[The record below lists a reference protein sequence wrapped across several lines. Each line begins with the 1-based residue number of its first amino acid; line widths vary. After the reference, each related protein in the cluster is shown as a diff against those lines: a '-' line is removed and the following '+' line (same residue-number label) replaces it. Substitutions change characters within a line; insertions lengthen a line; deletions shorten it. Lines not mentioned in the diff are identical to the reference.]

1 MKRQLLGK
9 LTALILLPLA
19 LFGGVQESVDKS
31 ALYRGDS
38 VTYTISV
45 SGRDV
50 EFPTITEIDGNP
62 ILSTSGS
69 QNISVVNG
77 DFQKTVSKSFIF
89 TPKES
94 LEIPS
99 YKVLV
104 NGGVEMTKPIAV
116 KIVEPSQDKSA
127 PVVLDI
133 RLSSEKVHVGEMVR
147 FDLVFKQKPNVPIY
161 KLDIEEPQFE
171 DFWIK
176 KMAGVKEGIEGE
188 YTTKIYSYILF
199 AQKSGKLS
207 IPSVTANVGQLAQ
220 QQRRRGMDP
229 FFNNAFGQQLRYTKV
244 FSNELIL
251 DVEALPNRLE
261 LYGDFNIKAE
271 VDKTTVTAN
280 KPLNLTV
287 SVEGIGNIDDVKKF
301 SLDIKGAVVYANE
314 PVIKARVEGED
325 YLGSFE
331 QKIVIIADGSYT
343 IPPLELRYFDKA
355 SQKEL
360 VKQSAP
366 IEITVT
372 GGIAKVSTVQNTSG
386 NTLEVSETI
395 KERPAL
401 TESAVMTQNS
411 WLELLYSALTGFGIG
426 GLFVWLM
433 MRSRSENIPKK
444 SVARPIEQQIKKAK
458 SDKALFELLLPYKKE
473 SALIDS
479 ALVQL
484 EENLYRGA
492 KHSIDKK
499 ALIKYF
505 SGEVKEV
512 ELL

>member
-9 LTALILLPLA
+9 LTALVLLPLS
-19 LFGGVQESVDKS
+19 LFADVKESVDKN

-38 VTYTISV
+38 VIYTISV

-50 EFPTITEIDGNP
+50 EFPTITEIGGNP
-62 ILSTSGS
+62 ILGTSGS
-69 QNISVVNG
+69 QNVSIING
-77 DFQKTVSKSFIF
+77 DFQKTVSKSYTF
-89 TPKES
+89 TPKDS

-133 RLSSEKVHVGEMVR
+133 RLSKESAHVGELVR
-147 FDLVFKQKPNVPIY
+147 FDLVFKQKPNVPVY

-171 DFWIK
+171 DFWVK
-176 KMAGVKEGIEGE
+176 KVQGAQEGVEGE
-188 YTTKIYSYILF
+188 YTTKTYSYLLF
-199 AQKSGKLS
+199 AQRSGKLS

-220 QQRRRGMDP
+220 QRRRGLDP
-229 FFNNAFGQQLRYTKV
+229 FFDSAFGQQLRYTKV

-261 LYGDFNIKAE
+261 LYGDFDIKTE
-271 VDKTTVTAN
+271 VDKTEVAAN

-287 SVEGIGNIDDVKKF
+287 SIEGVGNIDDVKKY
-301 SLDIKGAVVYANE
+301 SLDIEGAVIYANE
-314 PVIKARVEGED
+314 PEIKARVEGED

-343 IPPLELRYFDKA
+343 IPPLQLRYFDRE
-355 SQKEL
+355 SQKEV
-360 VKQSAP
+360 VKQSQP

-372 GGIAKVSTVQNTSG
+372 GGVAKVSAVQSTPKSKI
-386 NTLEVSETI
+386 EVSQAI
-395 KERPAL
+395 KEKPASDDKIEPVRDR
-401 TESAVMTQNS
+401 T
-411 WLELLYSALTGFGIG
+411 ELLYAVLAGFGIG
-426 GLFVWLM
+426 GLFVWLI
-433 MRSRSENIPKK
+433 MRGRSERVPKK
-444 SVARPIEQQIKKAK
+444 SVVAPIETQIKKAK
-458 SDKALFELLLPYKKE
+458 SDRELFELLLPYKKE
-473 SALIDS
+473 SKVIENALF
-479 ALVQL
+479 QL

-492 KHSIDKK
+492 ENRVDRKI
-499 ALIKYF
+499 LIEHF
-505 SGEVKEV
+505 TAEGRVV
-512 ELL
+512 ELV

>member
-9 LTALILLPLA
+9 LTALMLLPLF
-19 LFGGVQESVDKS
+19 LFADVQESVDKN

-45 SGRDV
+45 SGKDV
-50 EFPTITEIDGNP
+50 EFPTITSIDGNP

-69 QNISVVNG
+69 QNISIING
-77 DFQKTVSKSFIF
+77 DFQKTVSKSYIF
-89 TPKES
+89 TPKDS

-133 RLSSEKVHVGEMVR
+133 RLSKESAHVGEVVR
-147 FDLVFKQKPNVPIY
+147 FDLVFKQKPNVPVY

-171 DFWIK
+171 DFWVK
-176 KMAGVKEGIEGE
+176 KVDGVQEGVEGE
-188 YTTKIYSYILF
+188 YTTKTYSYLLF
-199 AQKSGKLS
+199 AQRSGKLS

-220 QQRRRGMDP
+220 QQRRRGLDP
-229 FFNNAFGQQLRYTKV
+229 FFNSAFGQQLRYTKI

-251 DVEALPNRLE
+251 NVEALPNRLE
-261 LYGDFNIKAE
+261 LYGDFNINTEA
-271 VDKTTVTAN
+271 DKTTVAAN
-280 KPLNLTV
+280 KPLNLTISIDGV
-287 SVEGIGNIDDVKKF
+287 GNIDDVRKY
-301 SLDIKGAVVYANE
+301 SLDIEGAVIYANE
-314 PVIKARVEGED
+314 PEIKARVVGED

-331 QKIVIIADGSYT
+331 QKIVIIADGFYT
-343 IPPLELRYFDKA
+343 IPPLQLRYFDRE
-355 SQKEL
+355 SQKE
-360 VKQSAP
+360 VIKESQA
-366 IEITVT
+366 IAITVT
-372 GGIAKVSTVQNTSG
+372 GGVAKVSTVQSSPV
-386 NTLEVSETI
+386 EVSQAI
-395 KERPAL
+395 KEKPEL
-401 TESAVMTQNS
+401 IEKAVSTTS
-411 WLELLYSALTGFGIG
+411 DWRELLYAALVGFGIG

-433 MRSRSENIPKK
+433 MRSRSENVPKK
-444 SVARPIEQQIKKAK
+444 SVVTPIEQQIKKAK

-473 SALIDS
+473 SPVVDT

-492 KHSIDKK
+492 NNSVDKK
-499 ALIKYF
+499 GLIHYF
-505 SGEVKEV
+505 NREENEI
-512 ELL
+512 ELV

>member
-9 LTALILLPLA
+9 LTALMLLPLF
-19 LFGGVQESVDKS
+19 LFADVQESVDKN

-45 SGRDV
+45 SGKDV
-50 EFPTITEIDGNP
+50 EFPTITSIDGNP

-69 QNISVVNG
+69 QNISIING
-77 DFQKTVSKSFIF
+77 DFQKTVSKSYIF
-89 TPKES
+89 TPKDS

-104 NGGVEMTKPIAV
+104 NGGVEMTKPIAI

-133 RLSSEKVHVGEMVR
+133 RLSKENVHVGEMVR
-147 FDLVFKQKPNVPIY
+147 FDLVFKQKPNVPVY

-171 DFWIK
+171 DFWVK
-176 KMAGVKEGIEGE
+176 KMAGSKEGVEGE
-188 YTTKIYSYILF
+188 YTTKTYSYLLF
-199 AQKSGKLS
+199 AQRSGKLS

-220 QQRRRGMDP
+220 PSRRSGDP
-229 FFNNAFGQQLRYTKV
+229 FFDRFTQNIRYTKV

-261 LYGDFNIKAE
+261 LYGDFNINTEA
-271 VDKTTVTAN
+271 DKTTVAAN
-280 KPLNLTV
+280 KPLNLTISIDGV
-287 SVEGIGNIDDVKKF
+287 GNIDDVRKY
-301 SLDIKGAVVYANE
+301 SLDIEGAVIYANE
-314 PVIKARVEGED
+314 PEIKARVVGED

-343 IPPLELRYFDKA
+343 IPPLQLRYFDRE
-355 SQKEL
+355 SQKE
-360 VKQSAP
+360 VIKESQA
-366 IEITVT
+366 IAITVT
-372 GGIAKVSTVQNTSG
+372 GGVVKVSTVQSSPV
-386 NTLEVSETI
+386 EVSQAI
-395 KERPAL
+395 KEKQEL
-401 TESAVMTQNS
+401 IEKAVATTS
-411 WLELLYSALTGFGIG
+411 DWRELLYAALVGFGIG

-433 MRSRSENIPKK
+433 MRSRSENVPKK
-444 SVARPIEQQIKKAK
+444 SVVTPIEQQIKKAK

-473 SALIDS
+473 SPVVDT

-492 KHSIDKK
+492 NNSVDKK
-499 ALIKYF
+499 GLIHYF
-505 SGEVKEV
+505 NREENEI
-512 ELL
+512 ELV